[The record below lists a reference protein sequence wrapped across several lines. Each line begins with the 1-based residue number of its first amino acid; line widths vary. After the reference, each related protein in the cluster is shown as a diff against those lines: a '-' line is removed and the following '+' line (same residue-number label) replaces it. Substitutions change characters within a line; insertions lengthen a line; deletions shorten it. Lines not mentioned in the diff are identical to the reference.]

1 MPQVLRAGRRP
12 KTKNSEKMKKIIL
25 SAMVFS
31 LAFAVK
37 AQEIP
42 DRKTD
47 RPGMMERKK
56 HHQGMGMDL
65 KALNLTED
73 QKAKFKTQNEN
84 FRKQME
90 DLKKNDD
97 ITVRD
102 WKAKAETIRKARK
115 ESMQSILTS
124 DQKAQI
130 QKMKE
135 QGKARQEDMKKRM
148 ADRMKTELN
157 LTADQ
162 SSKLEANHK
171 AIGEEMKKIRENS
184 SLTDEQKRDQMKSL
198 HQKQKENLKSI
209 LTPEQM
215 EKMKEKRKNHEDR
228 RPGDFKKKPEVDKT
242 I

>member
-1 MPQVLRAGRRP
+1 
-12 KTKNSEKMKKIIL
+12 MKKIIL
-25 SAMVFS
+25 SALVFS

-42 DRKTD
+42 DRKTE
-47 RPGMMERKK
+47 RPGMMERKR
-56 HHQGMGMDL
+56 HHEGMGMDL

-84 FRKQME
+84 FHKQLE

-102 WKAKAETIRKARK
+102 WKQKAEAIRNARK

-135 QGKARQEDMKKRM
+135 QGKARNEDMAKRM
-148 ADRMKTELN
+148 QDRMKTELN
-157 LTADQ
+157 LTPDQ
-162 SSKLEANHK
+162 SSKLETNHK
-171 AIGEEMKKIRENS
+171 AISEEMQKIRDNS
-184 SLTDEQKRDQMKSL
+184 SLTDEQKREQMKTL

-215 EKMKEKRKNHEDR
+215 EKMKQR
-228 RPGDFKKKPEVDKT
+228 RQDSEGRKKKSEDKKV